1 MVWYFRGRE
10 LYDAL
15 LLLKE
20 IWCWLLPPKKSKS
33 GQRVWFQNMKE
44 LLATSSW
51 CQAKLRK
58 AERNGLILVKL
69 KQKLSCY
76 GYVRF
81 EPARS
86 DLIYEVLRFL
96 KRNNCFYE
104 DVTKINNN
112 FKGLINFYGQVS
124 SGVSTTNLTV

>member
-20 IWCWLLPPKKSKS
+20 IWYWLLPPKNQNQVK
-33 GQRVWFQNMKE
+33 GFQNMKE

>member
-1 MVWYFRGRE
+1 MV
-10 LYDAL
+10 LIAS
-15 LLLKE
+15 
-20 IWCWLLPPKKSKS
+20 PKKSKS

-69 KQKLSCY
+69 KRKLSCH

>member
-1 MVWYFRGRE
+1 
-10 LYDAL
+10 
-15 LLLKE
+15 
-20 IWCWLLPPKKSKS
+20 
-33 GQRVWFQNMKE
+33 MKE

-69 KQKLSCY
+69 KLSY
-76 GYVRF
+76 HGYVRF
-81 EPARS
+81 ETVRS

-104 DVTKINNN
+104 DVTKISNN

>member
-1 MVWYFRGRE
+1 MV
-10 LYDAL
+10 LIA
-15 LLLKE
+15 
-20 IWCWLLPPKKSKS
+20 PPKKSKS

-69 KQKLSCY
+69 KQRLSCY